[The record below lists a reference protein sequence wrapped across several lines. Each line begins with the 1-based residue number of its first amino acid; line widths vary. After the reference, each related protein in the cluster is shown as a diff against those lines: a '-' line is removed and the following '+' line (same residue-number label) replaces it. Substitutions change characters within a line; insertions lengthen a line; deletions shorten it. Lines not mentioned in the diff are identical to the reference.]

1 MWQELIVKERT
12 ETALEEGLTAQA
24 VSRERRRKHEEHS
37 LLYKLQQMIRLPRH
51 KESGSAPSAVVFAK
65 QQN

>member
-24 VSRERRRKHEEHS
+24 VSRERRCEYKQHS
-37 LLYKLQQMIRLPRH
+37 LLDKAERMISQPSH
-51 KESGSAPSAVVFAK
+51 KESSEDQIAIVLVK
-65 QQN
+65 QQI